1 MRLRVPAC
9 PCLARTPPFLTLLA
23 PRSDVG
29 TRTCLQVVCTCHA
42 RAFPPLLCAIRR
54 DRFRGPTR
62 AAKGGAGDLPR
73 PLLDSSRNGG
83 LRPLEAAAAASS
95 PSPKGGLAAPFVP
108 ALAAAE
114 PAIATAVA
122 TAVSA
127 ALAAHLAA
135 LTATHDH
142 PRPMPHV
149 SRAAALCGR

>member
-1 MRLRVPAC
+1 MKKSAGRDYDLVRSRTFGCAPPAHPVPSVRCACAC
-9 PCLARTPPFLTLLA
+9 PHARVWRAHSPFLTLLA

-29 TRTCLQVVCTCHA
+29 TCTCLQVVCTCHA

-54 DRFRGPTR
+54 DRFRGPAR

-114 PAIATAVA
+114 PAITTAVA
-122 TAVSA
+122 TAVS
-127 ALAAHLAA
+127 L
-135 LTATHDH
+135 
-142 PRPMPHV
+142 
-149 SRAAALCGR
+149 